1 MKKFYLFFVLAALIA
16 FGQTAQAESP
26 YSAVWKIAHNETER
40 GSDHFF
46 ALKFK
51 NLVEQKS
58 GGNIKVDIFPLGTLG
73 DGSSNLELLQEG
85 GVEFA
90 IADSGYIG
98 SFVPESQLFRIH
110 FLLTD
115 DMTLNRKLLKGK
127 AMEIMNAEFLKNNM
141 RVMLHFQKGFVN
153 WTGNKPFR
161 TLEDFKGL
169 KMRTV
174 PAPILIE
181 IYKLYGANPTAVNY
195 SELYSAL
202 QLGVVEAQEND
213 LTPIEEL
220 KLNEVQKVLTL
231 SSHYSFI
238 MTCVANPTFYDG
250 LPADVQQMLTEI
262 FNELDEDFEVFIKE
276 YIDDLLRR
284 IKEDMGMEVV
294 ALTPEEQAVF
304 REFNKQNR
312 HILEPILGETGTKI
326 LHTLQDEVE
335 AASK

>member
-1 MKKFYLFFVLAALIA
+1 MKRFYLFFVLAALIV
-16 FGQTAQAESP
+16 FGQTAQAESS

-46 ALKFK
+46 AVKFK
-51 NLVEQKS
+51 DLVEQKS

-73 DGSSNLELLQEG
+73 DGSSNLEMLQEG

-98 SFVPESQLFRIH
+98 SFVPESQLFRVH

-115 DMTLNRKLLKGK
+115 DMALNRKLLKGK
-127 AMEIMNAEFLKNNM
+127 AMDIMNAEFLKNGM
-141 RVMLHFQKGFVN
+141 QVMLHFQKGFVN

-161 TLEDFKGL
+161 TLADFKGL

-195 SELYSAL
+195 AELYSAL
-202 QLGVVEAQEND
+202 QLGLVEAQEND

-220 KLNEVQKVLTL
+220 KLNEVQKVLTV
-231 SSHYSFI
+231 SNHYSFI
-238 MTCVANPTFYDG
+238 MTCVVSYSLQQPYPPPHPPCAF
-250 LPADVQQMLTEI
+250 LPRNSGSSSASHCFFPVSHWPASHRHHADPPGNQPRPARYSRLARKLPLQ
-262 FNELDEDFEVFIKE
+262 
-276 YIDDLLRR
+276 RR
-284 IKEDMGMEVV
+284 
-294 ALTPEEQAVF
+294 
-304 REFNKQNR
+304 N
-312 HILEPILGETGTKI
+312 
-326 LHTLQDEVE
+326 
-335 AASK
+335 AASTFVPSLSPL

>member
-1 MKKFYLFFVLAALIA
+1 MKRFYLFFVLAALIV
-16 FGQTAQAESP
+16 FGQTAQAESS

-46 ALKFK
+46 AVKFK
-51 NLVEQKS
+51 DLVEQKS

-73 DGSSNLELLQEG
+73 DGSSNLEMLQEG

-98 SFVPESQLFRIH
+98 SFVPESQLFRVH

-115 DMTLNRKLLKGK
+115 DMALNRKLLKGK
-127 AMEIMNAEFLKNNM
+127 AMDIMNAEFLKNGM
-141 RVMLHFQKGFVN
+141 QVMLHFQKGFVN

-161 TLEDFKGL
+161 TLADFKGL

-195 SELYSAL
+195 AELYSAL
-202 QLGVVEAQEND
+202 QLGLVEAQEND

-220 KLNEVQKVLTL
+220 KLNEVQKVLTV
-231 SSHYSFI
+231 SNHYSFI
-238 MTCVANPTFYDG
+238 MTCVVNPAFYSS

-262 FNELDEDFEVFIKE
+262 FNELDEDFEVFIKD
-276 YIDDLLRR
+276 YTDGLLRK
-284 IKEDMGMEVV
+284 IKDEMGMEVV
-294 ALTPEEQAVF
+294 TLTPEERAAF
-304 REFNKQNR
+304 REFNDQHRKS
-312 HILEPILGETGTKI
+312 LEPILGKTGTEI
-326 LHTLQDEVE
+326 MYTLQEE
-335 AASK
+335 IKALGK